1 MKRRSAILLPYL
13 LVPLSC
19 TPGPDD
25 PCSSGLA
32 DAVDGT
38 SISIPERSAFDPDVV
53 IEDDA
58 YVLYLG
64 SVILG
69 DGGLYRTTS
78 ADGVQWTEPTRVFEA
93 YDASVVRHNGEYQMV
108 YTTRFQGE
116 GEVIGPRTRFGHAVS
131 EDGIEWSDNGVVFA
145 GPGEGQEG
153 DTPLAVEEIHRPLL
167 WVEDDEYHLLYLGY
181 EARAIEDIGYAVQVL
196 GYAKGPELAQLKH
209 VAWLKVPER
218 CVDGDSAE
226 LTLFQRVRAG
236 CQGCGAVHGFIAKV
250 GDCGGGDPHHELI
263 YPVESDVATQTVDD
277 VASEQGV
284 AITYLASTVS
294 FEGSYADG
302 AKTTLRIRSSMFGC
316 DILE

>member
-1 MKRRSAILLPYL
+1 MKRRPAILLPCL
-13 LVPLSC
+13 LLPLSC
-19 TPGPDD
+19 TSGPDD

-32 DAVDGT
+32 ATAHGT
-38 SISIPERSAFDPDVV
+38 SISISERSAFDPDVL
-53 IEDDA
+53 IDDDG

-64 SVILG
+64 SVIVG

-93 YDASVVRHNGEYQMV
+93 YEASVVRHNGEYQMV

-116 GEVIGPRTRFGHAVS
+116 GEVIGPRTQFGHAVS
-131 EDGIEWSDNGVVFA
+131 ADGIEWSDKGVVFA

-153 DTPLAVEEIHRPLL
+153 DTPLAVEAIHRPLL
-167 WVEDDEYHLLYLGY
+167 WFEDDEYHLLYLGY
-181 EARAIEDIGYAVQVL
+181 ETRAVEDMGYSVQIL
-196 GYAKGPELAQLKH
+196 GYATGPELAQLKH

-218 CVDGDSAE
+218 CADGDSAE
-226 LTLFQRVRAG
+226 FLLFQRVRAG
-236 CQGCGAVHGFIAKV
+236 CPGCGAVHGFIAKV
-250 GDCGGGDPHHELI
+250 GDCEGGDPRYELI

-277 VASEQGV
+277 VAPEHGV

-302 AKTTLRIRSSMFGC
+302 ATTTLRIRSSLFGC